1 MAEIAPLTPLRY
13 ALGKTPHVLSRCV
26 APPYDVIS
34 PEQRAELCAMDP
46 HNVVRLILPE
56 GEGDTRYGDAAALLE
71 SWVASGVLVRDS
83 EPAYYRYDQ
92 SFLPP
97 GGVGKL
103 IMRRGFLALVRLAPL
118 SAGVILP
125 HERMLSAPVEDRLE
139 LFRATRTNLS
149 PGFMLYRDPNGVI
162 DPPLRNAERLAEF
175 STQDGIHHAFA
186 KITAPDAVA
195 AITEGVAKS
204 TLLVADGLHRYEAA
218 LRYSEEVSRAH
229 PGAGER
235 AEHRYFMTFLANGD
249 DPSLVIF
256 PTHRLVHSLPTFS
269 YDDLL
274 ARAADWF
281 TVTTLPHGVDS
292 TAALAALRGAG
303 KTAPSVV
310 AVAEHGPAA
319 VLSLRSDVDVTRHP
333 TLGERPP
340 VLQRADV
347 AVLHSAILEH
357 LLGIVKEAQA
367 TATHLLYLQ
376 DAAAAMRDVRS
387 GKGQV
392 LFLMNATS
400 VKDVRRVVE
409 AGEVMPP
416 ESTFFHPKVLTGL
429 SIHTLDPSRSV
440 AG

>member
-34 PEQRAELCAMDP
+34 REQRAELCAMDP
-46 HNVVRLILPE
+46 HNVARLILPE
-56 GEGDTRYGDAAALLE
+56 GDGESRYAAAAATLE
-71 SWVASGVLVRDS
+71 SWIASGVLVRDA

-125 HERMLSAPVEDRLE
+125 HERTLRAPAEDRLR
-139 LFRATRTNLS
+139 LVRATRTNLS

-175 STQDGIHHAFA
+175 STPDGIHHAFA
-186 KITAPDAVA
+186 KITARDAVA
-195 AITEGVAKS
+195 AITEGVARS
-204 TLLVADGLHRYEAA
+204 TLLIADGLHRYESV
-218 LRYSEEVSRAH
+218 LRYSEEVSREH
-229 PGAGER
+229 PGAGDR
-235 AEHRYFMTFLANGD
+235 AEHRYFMTYLANGD
-249 DPSLVIF
+249 DPSLVVF
-256 PTHRLVHSLPTFS
+256 PTHRLVHALPAFS

-274 ARAADWF
+274 ARAAEWF
-281 TVTTLPHGVDS
+281 SVTSLPDGVDAH
-292 TAALAALRGAG
+292 AALAALRAAG

-310 AVAEHGPAA
+310 AVAAHGQAA
-319 VLSLRSDVDVTRHP
+319 VLSLRSDVDVARHP
-333 TLGERPP
+333 TLGDRPA
-340 VLQRADV
+340 VLQKADV

-357 LLGIVKEAQA
+357 VLGVTKEAQA
-367 TATHLLYLQ
+367 TNTNLVYRQ
-376 DAAAAMRDVRS
+376 DAVAAMRDVRS

-392 LFLMNATS
+392 LFLMNATPIG
-400 VKDVRRVVE
+400 DVRRVVE

-416 ESTFFHPKVLTGL
+416 ESTFFHPKVLSGL
-429 SIHTLDPSRSV
+429 AIHTLDPSRNV
-440 AG
+440 AR